1 MLTPL
6 PSTSPAFM
14 DWPWAQIQPHFD
26 ELASRDLTA
35 ENIEIW
41 LADWTHLSNL
51 LSERFVRLLLAY
63 HANTADKD
71 AETHF
76 HAYIENISSNSEAS
90 GQKLRQKLLGFCDA
104 TDLTPTGM
112 EVPLR
117 GIRADAALF
126 REENLPVQVELSKLG
141 SQYDKIMGAQTVEW
155 EGKTIPV
162 TQLKPVLENP
172 DRAKREKAWWL
183 ARERQLADRDALND
197 LWRNMFTLRQQVAQN
212 AGHPDFRSY
221 TWQAYNR
228 FDYTPADCEEFHQ
241 AIETYAVP
249 AATRIYERHRARM
262 GLDALRP
269 WDLTNGS
276 WTRPAN
282 PPGTQ
287 PLQPY
292 TTTDELL
299 AKSIAMFQQVDPH
312 LGQQFRVMVDES
324 YLDMENRAGKA
335 PGGYCTYFS
344 VERHP
349 FIFMNAVGTHTDVQ
363 TLMHEAGHAFHAFAS
378 ANLLY
383 LGQNNAPMEFN
394 EVASMAMELLAAPY
408 LTQNGSGFYTPK
420 DAAEAR
426 IAKLEEII
434 LFWPYMAVMDA
445 FQHWAY
451 THPQNALDT
460 EQCDAEW
467 HALWRRF
474 LPAVDWT
481 GLEAELVTGWH
492 RQLHVFHAPF
502 YYVEYGLAQLGA
514 VQVWRNSLRDPAG
527 ALAAYRGALSLGGT
541 APLPA
546 LYQTAGAR
554 FAFDAQTMSEA
565 VQLIETTLSELEKQ
579 R

>member
-14 DWPWAQIQPHFD
+14 DWSWEQIQPHFD
-26 ELASRDLTA
+26 ELTTRELTT
-35 ENIEIW
+35 ENVETW
-41 LADWTHLSNL
+41 LADWTHLSDL
-51 LSERFVRLLLAY
+51 LSERAVRLLLAY

-71 AETHF
+71 AEASF
-76 HAYIENISSNSEAS
+76 LNYIEAISPNAEAA
-90 GQKLRQKLLGFCDA
+90 GQKLREKLLAAG
-104 TDLTPTGM
+104 LTPPGM
-112 EVPLR
+112 EVPIR
-117 GIRADAALF
+117 GMRADAELF
-126 REENLPVQVELSKLG
+126 REENLPLQVELSKLG
-141 SQYDKIMGAQTVEW
+141 TQYDKILGAQTVEW

-162 TQLKPVLENP
+162 TQLKPFLEEP

-183 ARERQLADRDALND
+183 ARERQLADREALND
-197 LWRNMFTLRQQVAQN
+197 LWRQMFTLRQKVAQN

-221 TWQAYNR
+221 MWQAYNR
-228 FDYTPADCEEFHQ
+228 FDYTPANCKEFHQ
-241 AIETYAVP
+241 AIETVAVP
-249 AATRIYERHRARM
+249 AASRIYQRHRERM
-262 GLDALRP
+262 GLDMLRP

-282 PPGTQ
+282 PPGTK

-292 TTTDELL
+292 HNTDELFE
-299 AKSIAMFQQVDPH
+299 KSIAMFQHVDSH
-312 LGQQFRVMVDES
+312 LGQQFRLMVDEN
-324 YLDMENRAGKA
+324 YLDMENRTGKA
-335 PGGYCTYFS
+335 PGGYCTYFA

-378 ANLLY
+378 ADLPY
-383 LGQNNAPMEFN
+383 LNQNNAPMEFN

-408 LTQNGSGFYTPK
+408 LTQNGSGFYSPQ
-420 DAAEAR
+420 DAARAR

-451 THPQNALDT
+451 THPIEALDT
-460 EQCDAEW
+460 EKCDAEW

-474 LPAVDWT
+474 LPAVDWS

-492 RQLHVFHAPF
+492 RQLHVFHVPF

-514 VQVWRNSLRDPAG
+514 VQVWRNSLRNPAG
-527 ALAAYRGALSLGGT
+527 ALAAYRHALSLGGT

-565 VQLIETTLSELEKQ
+565 VELIENTLLELEKQ
-579 R
+579 L